1 MIKNTYLDFTDSD
14 AIAVD
19 LRRAVKLI
27 TLFIEFCGEGEI
39 PEGTSYAEA
48 ALQALTFTNRLDMHE
63 EMLHSSL
70 DILERDIAILEKVI

>member
-1 MIKNTYLDFTDSD
+1 MIENTFLDFTDSD
-14 AIAVD
+14 AVAVD

-39 PEGTSYAEA
+39 SEDTSYAEA